1 MAHNTNQ
8 SRTSKRSLQNIE
20 AIYESPMGHMAD
32 PDLMIHFF
40 QYLCQYAP
48 NKCFCNP
55 AFWVQEYLFAIMA

>member
-1 MAHNTNQ
+1 
-8 SRTSKRSLQNIE
+8 
-20 AIYESPMGHMAD
+20 MGHMAD

-55 AFWVQEYLFAIMA
+55 AFWVQECLFTMMA